1 MIYLTQSTTYGSIN
15 KNQKIMGVKKMF
27 KLINII
33 KNLLHK
39 RKQKKIFMYNTVNM
53 LKKKYKID

>member
-1 MIYLTQSTTYGSIN
+1 MI
-15 KNQKIMGVKKMF
+15 

-39 RKQKKIFMYNTVNM
+39 RKQKKIFMYNTVNI
-53 LKKKYKID
+53 LKKKYKIN